1 MTLKLAFCEFL
12 NFENPSSQS
21 KVTDNYRNCNINL
34 CTFKSDILQNLL
46 YSMAPKCYQI
56 TPLLQGSDSH

>member
-1 MTLKLAFCEFL
+1 MALKLAFCEFL